1 MNMRYHPNRAKAI
14 LEADA
19 KIAATTPTTADRLA
33 ALSDEALAAEYDR
46 MARAVNEADA
56 ELARLRKKKW
66 WQRKPKPL
74 PPELRGYQG
83 PAFQA
88 YLARKSLGPVRCEV
102 IAREEKEGRPPNLFA

>member
-1 MNMRYHPNRAKAI
+1 MRYHPNRAKAI
-14 LEADA
+14 LAADA
-19 KIAATTPTTADRLA
+19 AIVASTPTTADRLA
-33 ALSDEALAAEYDR
+33 ALSDEALAAEYDFA
-46 MARAVNEADA
+46 ARAVNEADQ

-88 YLARKSLGPVRCEV
+88 YLARKSLGHVRSEV
-102 IAREEKEGRPPNLFA
+102 IAREEKNQTF

>member
-1 MNMRYHPNRAKAI
+1 MRYHPNRAKAI
-14 LEADA
+14 LEADT
-19 KIAATTPTTADRLA
+19 KIAATAPTTADRLA

-74 PPELRGYQG
+74 PPDLRGYQG

-88 YLARKSLGPVRCEV
+88 YLARKSLGHVRREV
-102 IAREEKEGRPPNLFA
+102 IAREEGRQTS